1 MQVTAEEK
9 KRIWKE
15 RARALAQGAKE
26 SDADDFL
33 EVVAFALAHE
43 TYAIELAHIREVLP
57 LKQLTP
63 LPGVP
68 SFVLGVIHLRGEII
82 SVIDLK
88 GFFQLPAKGLTDLN
102 RVIVLE
108 SRQMTVGVLADAVV
122 GVRRISRSRIQ
133 PSLPTLTGIQS
144 EFLKGVLE
152 DDGMVVL
159 DAAKVLA
166 DERTLVQ

>member
-1 MQVTAEEK
+1 MRVNPEEK

-15 RARALAQGAKE
+15 RARALAQRAKE
-26 SDADDFL
+26 NDADDFV
-33 EVVAFALAHE
+33 EVLAFSLAHE

-88 GFFQLPAKGLTDLN
+88 VFFQLPVKGLTDLN

-108 SRQMTVGVLADAVV
+108 SRHMTFALLADLIV
-122 GVRRISRSRIQ
+122 GVRRLSRGRIQ
-133 PSLPTLTGIQS
+133 PSLPTLGGIQA
-144 EFLKGVLE
+144 EYLKGVTE
-152 DDGMVVL
+152 DGIVVL
-159 DAAKVLA
+159 DAEKVLA
-166 DERTLVQ
+166 DEKIVVQ